1 MIKHCGENNLLKQ
14 EFLGDLH
21 FHKDRSYG
29 TLYENGSHRLIGND
43 TVGGLALLEELCL
56 SLLLPVDQDV
66 ELSAPSPASCLP
78 GCCYTSCRD
87 DNGMNL

>member
-66 ELSAPSPASCLP
+66 ELSAPSPAPCLP
-78 GCCYTSCRD
+78 VCHHSPCHDKGL
-87 DNGMNL
+87 NL

>member
-66 ELSAPSPASCLP
+66 ELSAPSPAPCLP
-78 GCCYTSCRD
+78 ACCHVSCY
-87 DNGMNL
+87 DNNGLNL

>member
-66 ELSAPSPASCLP
+66 ELSAPSAASYLAA
-78 GCCYTSCRD
+78 CCQAFCRD
-87 DNGMNL
+87 NNELNL